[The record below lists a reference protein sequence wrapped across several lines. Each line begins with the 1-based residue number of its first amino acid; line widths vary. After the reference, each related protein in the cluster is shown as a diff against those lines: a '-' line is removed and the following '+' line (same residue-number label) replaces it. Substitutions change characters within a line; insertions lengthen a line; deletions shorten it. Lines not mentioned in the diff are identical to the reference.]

1 MLTHHLVTATS
12 RKLAAQFVSRSV
24 RFSVSSDTSSSDDRI
39 RSTILQ
45 RRSSSSTSSP
55 AAAAVPAA
63 TVSPPTKLNEEI
75 VFGVQNA
82 TLLLIQHGLGKR
94 QLLEVAKGARG
105 PQSTLVTRWQK
116 MMQGYLGSQVHILA
130 GLGYS
135 PDENGVALYQYQYNE
150 FMSTADPDT
159 QERLRKLGR
168 DVWRRVLSISFD
180 VPIEQM
186 MKGYLSQEMSIVD
199 ARNIMFKIAQKM
211 MDPSILD
218 SISKQIA
225 NKTAAATGST
235 SSNDENTLMAMKH
248 TLLQQVLVNEVYL
261 GDNGKL
267 LQECGFPSGEEGYVA
282 LQCAIA
288 EHQTDPLVAQYMG
301 GAMMRVLQAA
311 GLDAATRE
319 MASNINKHAN
329 NTTADQTSTSK

>member
-1 MLTHHLVTATS
+1 M
-12 RKLAAQFVSRSV
+12 
-24 RFSVSSDTSSSDDRI
+24 
-39 RSTILQ
+39 Q
-45 RRSSSSTSSP
+45 RRSSSSTSS

-63 TVSPPTKLNEEI
+63 TVSPPANLNEEI

-186 MKGYLSQEMSIVD
+186 MKGYLSQEMSTVD

-211 MDPSILD
+211 MGPSILE

-235 SSNDENTLMAMKH
+235 SNDESTLMAMKH

-267 LQECGFPSGEEGYVA
+267 LEECGFPSGEEGYVA

-311 GLDAATRE
+311 GLDGATRE

-329 NTTADQTSTSK
+329 NATIADQNSTSK